1 MRELVLGKNVKL
13 LKEITIR
20 EFDGTEKI
28 LAGVGATG
36 KIVFIDNDED
46 CLQDCLVEWNG
57 GFFEKGEAWYMP
69 SEIKVDE
76 DSKSGFWWVNSDYLI
91 ENDPQ
96 AKEEEIKVGDYV
108 ITTSKIS
115 KFFVDVDLVEKG
127 MVGKVVHI
135 KGNSYLVDWMDV
147 ITENNGDFFNPT
159 DEEDVEFMWWATIDE
174 IEKFVV
180 ADFKEGDK
188 VEVILNT
195 GAPYYRKGAI
205 GTIVIDYGFNKDLTD
220 DNLLV
225 EFESGDFKRGEDGDN
240 TWFVCPL
247 EIELLEDE
255 IEEENPIEKYKG
267 KRVRCL
273 VDNYYFNKGAEG
285 TIVNIL
291 SDDDLSDCY
300 VKFDKGE
307 FIENSDNCW
316 YCDIERDFTF
326 VKEDKLEGIEAEISL
341 EDFISEFSEFMKE
354 LRSEENDK
362 EENIEEEPKR
372 EIKVGDVVRAKVG
385 DEFAS
390 TGAIGIVRAIDSD
403 FVPYYIEWISG
414 NYKKIGKGMVPE
426 ILEDKIVKDGAWWTA
441 ENRIELYEL
450 EDCVSY

>member
-1 MRELVLGKNVKL
+1 MRELVVGMNVKL
-13 LKEITIR
+13 LKEITIT

-36 KIVFIDNDED
+36 KIVFVDNDED

-159 DEEDVEFMWWATIDE
+159 DEEDVEFMWWTTIDE

-205 GTIVIDYGFNKDLTD
+205 GTIVSDYGFNKDLTD

-225 EFESGDFKRGEDGDN
+225 EFESGDFKMGEDGDN

-255 IEEENPIEKYKG
+255 VEEENPIEKYKG

-273 VDNYYFNKGAEG
+273 VDNFYFSKGAEG
-285 TIVNIL
+285 TIINIL

-341 EDFISEFSEFMKE
+341 EDFISDFSEFMKE

-372 EIKVGDVVRAKVG
+372 EIKVGDVVKAKVG

-414 NYKKIGKGMVPE
+414 NYKKIGKGMVPDS
-426 ILEDKIVKDGAWWTA
+426 LEDKIVKDGTWWTV

-450 EDCVSY
+450 EDCVGY

>member
-1 MRELVLGKNVKL
+1 MRELVVGMNVKL
-13 LKEITIR
+13 LKEITIT

-36 KIVFIDNDED
+36 KIVFVDSDED

-57 GFFEKGEAWYMP
+57 GFFEKGEAWYVP

-115 KFFVDVDLVEKG
+115 RFFVDVDLVEKG
-127 MVGKVVHI
+127 MVGKVIHI

-159 DEEDVEFMWWATIDE
+159 EEEDVEFMWWATINE

-205 GTIVIDYGFNKDLTD
+205 GTIVRDYGFNKDLTD

-255 IEEENPIEKYKG
+255 VE
-267 KRVRCL
+267 
-273 VDNYYFNKGAEG
+273 
-285 TIVNIL
+285 
-291 SDDDLSDCY
+291 
-300 VKFDKGE
+300 
-307 FIENSDNCW
+307 
-316 YCDIERDFTF
+316 
-326 VKEDKLEGIEAEISL
+326 EDKVEGIEVEISL
-341 EDFISEFSEFMKE
+341 EDFISELSEFMKE

-390 TGAIGIVRAIDSD
+390 TGAIGIVRAIDGD
-403 FVPYYIEWISG
+403 NVPYYIEWISG
-414 NYKKIGKGMVPE
+414 NYKKIGKGMVPDS
-426 ILEDKIVKDGAWWTA
+426 LEDKIVKDGTWWTV
-441 ENRIELYEL
+441 ENHIELYEL
-450 EDCVSY
+450 EDCVA

>member
-1 MRELVLGKNVKL
+1 MKFKVGMNVKL
-13 LKEITIR
+13 LKEITIT

-36 KIVFIDNDED
+36 KIVFVDNYEG

-57 GFFEKGEAWYMP
+57 GFFEKGETWYMP

-91 ENDPQ
+91 ENNLQ

-115 KFFVDVDLVEKG
+115 KLFVDVDLVEKG

-135 KGNSYLVDWMDV
+135 RDNSYLVDWMDV

-159 DEEDVEFMWWATIDE
+159 EEEDVEFMWWATIDE

-195 GAPYYRKGAI
+195 GTPYYHKGAI
-205 GTIVIDYGFNKDLTD
+205 GTIVRGYGFNKDLID

-225 EFESGDFKRGEDGDN
+225 EFESGNFKRGEDGDS

-247 EIELLEDE
+247 EIKLLEDE
-255 IEEENPIEKYKG
+255 IEEENHIEKYKG

-273 VDNYYFNKGAEG
+273 VDNFYFRRGAEG
-285 TIVNIL
+285 TIIDIF

-307 FIENSDNCW
+307 FTENSDNCW

-326 VKEDKLEGIEAEISL
+326 VKEDEVEDIEAEISL
-341 EDFISEFSEFMKE
+341 GDLISELSESMKE
-354 LRSEENDK
+354 LRTEENDK

-426 ILEDKIVKDGAWWTA
+426 ILEDKIIKDGTWWTM

-450 EDCVSY
+450 EDCVA

>member
-1 MRELVLGKNVKL
+1 MRELVVGMNVKL
-13 LKEITIR
+13 LKEITIT

-205 GTIVIDYGFNKDLTD
+205 GTIVRDYGFNKDLTD

-255 IEEENPIEKYKG
+255 VEEENPIEKYKG

-273 VDNYYFNKGAEG
+273 VDNFYFSKGAEG
-285 TIVNIL
+285 TIINIL

-372 EIKVGDVVRAKVG
+372 KIKVGDVVRATRT
-385 DEFAS
+385 DSIISA
-390 TGAIGIVRAIDSD
+390 GAIGVVRAIDGSIAPY
-403 FVPYYIEWISG
+403 FVEWLAGDYNKFG
-414 NYKKIGKGMVPE
+414 NGMIPSE
-426 ILEDKIVKDGAWWTA
+426 LMDKVVKDGTWWIS
-441 ENRIELYEL
+441 EESVELYEL
-450 EDCVSY
+450 EDCVA

>member
-1 MRELVLGKNVKL
+1 MRELVVGMNVKL
-13 LKEITIR
+13 LKEITIT

-36 KIVFIDNDED
+36 KIVFVDNDED

-205 GTIVIDYGFNKDLTD
+205 GTIVRDYGFNKDLTD

-255 IEEENPIEKYKG
+255 VEEENPIEKYKG

-273 VDNYYFNKGAEG
+273 VDNFYFSKGAEG
-285 TIVNIL
+285 TIINIL

-326 VKEDKLEGIEAEISL
+326 VKEDKFEGIEAEIGL

-403 FVPYYIEWISG
+403 CVPYYIEWISG
-414 NYKKIGKGMVPE
+414 NYKKIGKGYVPYS
-426 ILEDKIVKDGAWWTA
+426 LEDKIVKDGTWWTM

-450 EDCVSY
+450 EDCVGY

>member
-1 MRELVLGKNVKL
+1 MRELVVGMNVKL
-13 LKEITIR
+13 LKEITIT

-115 KFFVDVDLVEKG
+115 NFFVDVDLVEKG
-127 MVGKVVHI
+127 MVGKVIHI
-135 KGNSYLVDWMDV
+135 KGSSYLVDWMDV

-159 DEEDVEFMWWATIDE
+159 EEEDVEFMWWVTIDE

-205 GTIVIDYGFNKDLTD
+205 GTIVRDYGFNKDLTD

-225 EFESGDFKRGEDGDN
+225 EFESGDFMVGEDGDS

-341 EDFISEFSEFMKE
+341 EDFISDFSEFMKE

-372 EIKVGDVVRAKVG
+372 EIKVGDVVKAKVG

-414 NYKKIGKGMVPE
+414 NYKKIGKGMVPDS
-426 ILEDKIVKDGAWWTA
+426 LEDKIVKDGTWWTV

-450 EDCVSY
+450 EDCVGY

>member
-1 MRELVLGKNVKL
+1 MRELVVGMNVKL
-13 LKEITIR
+13 LKEITTT

-36 KIVFIDNDED
+36 KIVFVDNDEG

-91 ENDPQ
+91 ENDLQ
-96 AKEEEIKVGDYV
+96 AKEEEIKVGDFV
-108 ITTSKIS
+108 IATSKIS

-135 KGNSYLVDWMDV
+135 RDNSYLVDWMDV

-195 GAPYYRKGAI
+195 GAPYYCKGAI
-205 GTIVIDYGFNKDLTD
+205 GTIVRGYGFNKDLTD

-225 EFESGDFKRGEDGDN
+225 EFESGNFKRGEVGDS

-247 EIELLEDE
+247 EIKLLEDE
-255 IEEENPIEKYKG
+255 VEEDE
-267 KRVRCL
+267 V
-273 VDNYYFNKGAEG
+273 
-285 TIVNIL
+285 
-291 SDDDLSDCY
+291 
-300 VKFDKGE
+300 
-307 FIENSDNCW
+307 
-316 YCDIERDFTF
+316 
-326 VKEDKLEGIEAEISL
+326 EGIEAEISL
-341 EDFISEFSEFMKE
+341 GDLISELSEFMKE
-354 LRSEENDK
+354 LRTEENDK

-372 EIKVGDVVRAKVG
+372 EIKVGDVVRAKEG

-426 ILEDKIVKDGAWWTA
+426 ILEDKIVKDGTWWTA

>member
-1 MRELVLGKNVKL
+1 MRELVVGMNVKL

-36 KIVFIDNDED
+36 KIVFVDNDED

-91 ENDPQ
+91 EKDPQ
-96 AKEEEIKVGDYV
+96 AK
-108 ITTSKIS
+108 
-115 KFFVDVDLVEKG
+115 
-127 MVGKVVHI
+127 
-135 KGNSYLVDWMDV
+135 
-147 ITENNGDFFNPT
+147 
-159 DEEDVEFMWWATIDE
+159 
-174 IEKFVV
+174 
-180 ADFKEGDK
+180 
-188 VEVILNT
+188 
-195 GAPYYRKGAI
+195 
-205 GTIVIDYGFNKDLTD
+205 
-220 DNLLV
+220 
-225 EFESGDFKRGEDGDN
+225 
-240 TWFVCPL
+240 
-247 EIELLEDE
+247 
-255 IEEENPIEKYKG
+255 EEENPIEKYKG

-273 VDNYYFNKGAEG
+273 VDNYYFSKGAEG

-390 TGAIGIVRAIDSD
+390 TGAIGIVRAIDGD
-403 FVPYYIEWISG
+403 NVPYYIEWIGG
-414 NYKKIGKGMVPE
+414 NYKKIGKGMVPYS
-426 ILEDKIVKDGAWWTA
+426 LEDKIVKDGTWWTM

-450 EDCVSY
+450 EDCVA